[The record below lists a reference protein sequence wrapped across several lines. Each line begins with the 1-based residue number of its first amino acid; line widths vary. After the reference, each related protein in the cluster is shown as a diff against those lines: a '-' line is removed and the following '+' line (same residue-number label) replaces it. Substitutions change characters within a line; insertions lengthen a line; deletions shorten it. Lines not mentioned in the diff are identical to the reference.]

1 MDIWYMYIHL
11 HVSYHVTSSV
21 YCILAGSLFIPFF
34 SAACARLI
42 LWKISPDWNSANLVT
57 RLRRGAK
64 IGMYPLKG
72 KVICKISAN
81 VSHHDDTMANHGWR
95 DTRTGYELLCCILD
109 VSAMSVCQLHIG
121 LASFSSCRYLL
132 GMQILTL
139 TRERKL
145 ELEILVYIPR
155 FS

>member
-1 MDIWYMYIHL
+1 MIYVYPFTRIISCHIFSIL
-11 HVSYHVTSSV
+11 HISWK
-21 YCILAGSLFIPFF
+21 PFHPLF
-34 SAACARLI
+34 SATCARLI

-57 RLRRGAK
+57 RLRRGAQK

-109 VSAMSVCQLHIG
+109 VSAMSVCQHIG